1 MIYFIVAHIII
12 IPKVLRKINNTT
24 WKTRGILN
32 LIPNEMIK
40 EMRNN
45 REIIEMLK

>member
-24 WKTRGILN
+24 WKTRSILN